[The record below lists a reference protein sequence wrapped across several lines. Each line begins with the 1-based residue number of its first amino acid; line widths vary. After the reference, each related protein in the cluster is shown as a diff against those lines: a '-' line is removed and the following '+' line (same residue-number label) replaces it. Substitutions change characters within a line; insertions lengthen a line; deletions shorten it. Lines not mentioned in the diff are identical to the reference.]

1 MDIYGEILETLRG
14 QLQANIF
21 LLELSKEKSD
31 VLKENDTS
39 RLMHISS
46 EEEKLVRHIINLE
59 KKRADLLVRLRGKDN
74 TVTDIIEHIS
84 QTSPEIASTIKQV
97 AENLKDVLRQLQLQ
111 NELNDKV
118 MEIALE
124 QIEFS
129 KNVLMNTS
137 QPSTYGKVKGNYAG
151 EKQVPGTKFFEDKF

>member
-59 KKRADLLVRLRGKDN
+59 KK
-74 TVTDIIEHIS
+74 
-84 QTSPEIASTIKQV
+84 
-97 AENLKDVLRQLQLQ
+97 
-111 NELNDKV
+111 EL
-118 MEIALE
+118 
-124 QIEFS
+124 
-129 KNVLMNTS
+129 T
-137 QPSTYGKVKGNYAG
+137 
-151 EKQVPGTKFFEDKF
+151 

>member
-14 QLQANIF
+14 QLQANTF

-59 KKRADLLVRLRGKDN
+59 K
-74 TVTDIIEHIS
+74 
-84 QTSPEIASTIKQV
+84 
-97 AENLKDVLRQLQLQ
+97 
-111 NELNDKV
+111 EL
-118 MEIALE
+118 
-124 QIEFS
+124 
-129 KNVLMNTS
+129 T
-137 QPSTYGKVKGNYAG
+137 
-151 EKQVPGTKFFEDKF
+151 

>member
-14 QLQANIF
+14 QLQANTF

-59 KKRADLLVRLRGKDN
+59 KK
-74 TVTDIIEHIS
+74 
-84 QTSPEIASTIKQV
+84 
-97 AENLKDVLRQLQLQ
+97 
-111 NELNDKV
+111 EL
-118 MEIALE
+118 
-124 QIEFS
+124 
-129 KNVLMNTS
+129 T
-137 QPSTYGKVKGNYAG
+137 
-151 EKQVPGTKFFEDKF
+151 